1 MRDPTGSAVKSAVAA
16 HTWEIKRCGI
26 NQTWPHTHTHTAL
39 IHTQAAS
46 NIVTMKSN
54 QALAWRPA
62 LGSSPALT
70 PQLCS
75 AANCGHTKSWPKAK
89 TTARQAPPTPH
100 PPKTP
105 KAPIQNCCLI
115 LLRKSLTHA
124 RLQLVTG
131 HAGHT
136 LNTEELEPAWSAWC
150 LHCGG
155 ANLWTIIKCEISNF
169 RNVQWGSKRQ
179 RQRQTARSNSRN
191 TAEAT
196 GAKRG
201 ATTVMD
207 IPSYYLCKF
216 VGLINRYNRS
226 KMKKCHN
233 NGCGSSRATTVS
245 S

>member
-26 NQTWPHTHTHTAL
+26 NQTWPHTHTAL

-136 LNTEELEPAWSAWC
+136 LNRSNWSCCLVGLVSSLWGPICGPSSSANFPISEMFNGPANGNGKRPAATAAETQLKQPGPSEEPQLSWIFPATIC
-150 LHCGG
+150 
-155 ANLWTIIKCEISNF
+155 ANLL
-169 RNVQWGSKRQ
+169 
-179 RQRQTARSNSRN
+179 A
-191 TAEAT
+191 
-196 GAKRG
+196 
-201 ATTVMD
+201 
-207 IPSYYLCKF
+207 
-216 VGLINRYNRS
+216 
-226 KMKKCHN
+226 
-233 NGCGSSRATTVS
+233 
-245 S
+245 